1 MFIAI
6 LWYCLYFIVWYKC
19 LLLFY
24 DTVCILSYSINVY
37 CYSMILCILSHTC
50 SINVYYYSMI
60 DKAYLNVL
68 VVISKLLGQS
78 ILGIR
83 QLPRMNMLV
92 LKKIGCVIQINIY
105 GKRSMSWSQNQNDRK
120 PRNNYFVKIEH
131 LVKLTLYTLQLY
143 IHCNI

>member
-1 MFIAI
+1 M
-6 LWYCLYFIVWYKC
+6 
-19 LLLFY
+19 LFY

-92 LKKIGCVIQINIY
+92 LKKDWL
-105 GKRSMSWSQNQNDRK
+105 RHPNQYLREKVNVVVLK
-120 PRNNYFVKIEH
+120 PK
-131 LVKLTLYTLQLY
+131 
-143 IHCNI
+143 